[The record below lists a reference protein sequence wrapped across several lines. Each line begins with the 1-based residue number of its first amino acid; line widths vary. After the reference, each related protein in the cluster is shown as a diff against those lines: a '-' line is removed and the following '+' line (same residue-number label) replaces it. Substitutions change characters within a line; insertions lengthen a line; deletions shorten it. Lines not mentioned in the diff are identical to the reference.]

1 MQATPLEPLNA
12 VPLQGWKY
20 FRRLTPLL
28 ARLHDA
34 GCVRDK
40 AGNRTLHFDQY
51 CALILLALFNPVA
64 RSLRGLSQASQLE
77 KVQND
82 LGVQYASL
90 GSLSEAARVFD
101 PELLLPIIAEL
112 TGELRPHATD
122 PRLRDIRHIVTAVDS
137 TLVKTLPCL
146 AEAMYSRTKDSQSR
160 FFWRLHTHFEIDRH
174 MPVRIDAT
182 DPAGRDHSD
191 EKDVLRQ
198 HLQADHCYVMDRF
211 FAQFLLFNDI
221 VDAQSSYVCRIR
233 DNSNFEVVDERPLSD
248 AARAAGV
255 VQDAVVRLGMG
266 SKAAVRPH
274 HRVRLVVVAVQPHEK
289 RGGRKGKTAGPPSNG
304 QLLIA
309 TNLLDPPA
317 EIIALLYR
325 YRWLIEIFFR
335 FFKHVLGC
343 KHLLSASPD
352 GIAIQ
357 AYCALIACMLINV
370 WTECKPNLRTYEML
384 CWHFLGWASEKE
396 LLAHLEKLR
405 EKQRK
410 QAAQ

>member
-1 MQATPLEPLNA
+1 MQATPSKPFDVKSLK
-12 VPLQGWKY
+12 GWKY

-28 ARLHDA
+28 TRLHDA
-34 GCVRDK
+34 GCARDK
-40 AGNRTLHFDQY
+40 AGNRKLHFDQY

-64 RSLRGLSQASQLE
+64 RTLRGLSQASQLE
-77 KVQND
+77 KVQKE
-82 LGVQYASL
+82 LGVRHASL

-101 PELLLPIIAEL
+101 PELLQPIITEL
-112 TGELRPHATD
+112 ADKIRPQASD
-122 PRLRDIRHIVTAVDS
+122 PRLRDIRHIITAVDS

-146 AEAMYSRTKDSQSR
+146 TEAMYSRTKDNQTR
-160 FFWRLHTHFEIDRH
+160 YYWRLHTHFEIDRYI
-174 MPVRIDAT
+174 PVRMNAT

-211 FAQFLLFNDI
+211 FAQFRLFNDI
-221 VDAQSSYVCRIR
+221 ADAKSSYVCRIR
-233 DNSNFEVVDERPLSD
+233 DNSNFEVDQDRPLSD
-248 AARAAGV
+248 AARTAGV
-255 VQDAVVRLGMG
+255 VQDAIVRLGMG

-274 HRVRLVVVAVQPHEK
+274 HAVRLVVVEVEPHEK
-289 RGGRKGKTAGPPSNG
+289 RGGRKGKTAGPPSSG
-304 QLLIA
+304 RLLIA

-343 KHLLSASPD
+343 QHLLSATPD

-357 AYCALIACMLINV
+357 AYCALIACMLINL
-370 WTECKPNLRTYEML
+370 WTDCKPNLRTYEML
-384 CWHFLGWASEKE
+384 CWYFLGWASEKE
-396 LLAHLEKLR
+396 LLDHLEKV
-405 EKQRK
+405 RK
-410 QAAQ
+410 KTTK